1 MATPFVAPSLAS
13 SVLTREDSKLPELNP
28 RLLPTSCK
36 AIDKALDGG
45 FSYGLVSS
53 ISGADSSSKTL
64 VRAFSVFEADV
75 HS

>member
-13 SVLTREDSKLPELNP
+13 SVLTRADSKLLEPNP
-28 RLLPTSCK
+28 RLIPTSCR

-45 FSYGLVSS
+45 FPYGLVSS

-64 VRAFSVFEADV
+64 VRAFSVLEADV
-75 HS
+75 RS